1 MSQESISSKNG
12 MHASNDRANDSEKT
26 SSGKTWSQLIS
37 AKLHLLNSLTLTSLI
52 LIGMVITFSIISPHF
67 LSKANI
73 YNILDQNVVFGIM
86 ACGMA
91 FMIITGGFD
100 LSVGSTA
107 ALTGVVVAFILKRY
121 PDALLIAVLA
131 GLGIGALAGLCNGM
145 LISKV
150 GINPFITTF
159 GMMVVIR
166 GMVFGVTE
174 GRSIY
179 DFPFKY
185 NIIGMGKIGVFSIPL
200 MIWIFVVVICYVI
213 LRHTKFGQYVYA
225 VGGNEKV
232 AHLSGV
238 NVDGIKILTAIVCG
252 ILASLGGI
260 VLVFRVM
267 SALPQAGTMY
277 ELYAIAAAVLG
288 GCSLKG
294 GVGSVL
300 GTVIGVLLLGV
311 VINGLHM
318 VGVSAYWEQTITGLI
333 IIFAVAIGV
342 ISQKI
347 SSKA

>member
-1 MSQESISSKNG
+1 MSQEYIRTPVDTDNATVKKPNG
-12 MHASNDRANDSEKT
+12 KRLSHIL
-26 SSGKTWSQLIS
+26 SGKSR
-37 AKLHLLNSLTLTSLI
+37 LLNSLTLTVLI
-52 LIGMVITFSIISPHF
+52 LVGMVITFSIISPHF
-67 LSKANI
+67 LSSANI
-73 YNILDQNVVFGIM
+73 YNIFEQNVVFGIM

-121 PDALLIAVLA
+121 PDALLVAAFA
-131 GLGIGALAGLCNGM
+131 GLSIGALAGLCNGM

-166 GMVFGVTE
+166 GMVFGFTE

-185 NIIGMGKIGVFSIPL
+185 NIIGMGKLGVVSIPL
-200 MIWIFVVVICYVI
+200 LIWFVVVVICYVI

-238 NVDGIKILTAIVCG
+238 NVDGIKILSAVACG
-252 ILASLGGI
+252 VLASLGGI

-318 VGVSAYWEQTITGLI
+318 VGVSAYWEQTVTGLI

>member
-1 MSQESISSKNG
+1 
-12 MHASNDRANDSEKT
+12 
-26 SSGKTWSQLIS
+26 
-37 AKLHLLNSLTLTSLI
+37 
-52 LIGMVITFSIISPHF
+52 V
-67 LSKANI
+67 
-73 YNILDQNVVFGIM
+73 
-86 ACGMA
+86 
-91 FMIITGGFD
+91 
-100 LSVGSTA
+100 
-107 ALTGVVVAFILKRY
+107 
-121 PDALLIAVLA
+121 
-131 GLGIGALAGLCNGM
+131 AGLCNGL

-166 GMVFGVTE
+166 GMVFGFTE

-185 NIIGMGKIGVFSIPL
+185 NIIGMGKLGFLSIPL
-200 MIWIFVVVICYVI
+200 LIWFIVVVICYII

-238 NVDGIKILTAIVCG
+238 NVDRIKILSAIVCG
-252 ILASLGGI
+252 VLASLGGI

>member
-12 MHASNDRANDSEKT
+12 IHAFNDRGNDSEKT
-26 SSGKTWSQLIS
+26 SPGKTWSHLIS

-52 LIGMVITFSIISPHF
+52 LIGMVVTFSIISPHF

-107 ALTGVVVAFILKRY
+107 ALTGVVVASILKRY
-121 PDALLIAVLA
+121 PDALIIAALA

-185 NIIGMGKIGVFSIPL
+185 NIIGMGKIGVISIPL
-200 MIWIFVVVICYVI
+200 IIWIFVVVVCYVI
-213 LRHTKFGQYVYA
+213 LRHTKFGQYIYA

-238 NVDGIKILTAIVCG
+238 NVDGIKILTAVVCG

-318 VGVSAYWEQTITGLI
+318 VGVSAYWEQTVTGLI

>member
-1 MSQESISSKNG
+1 MSQEFISSKNDI
-12 MHASNDRANDSEKT
+12 HASNDIGDDSVKT
-26 SSGKTWSQLIS
+26 LPARTWSNFIFGRF
-37 AKLHLLNSLTLTSLI
+37 HLLSSLTLTSLI
-52 LIGMVITFSIISPHF
+52 LIGMVITFSVISPHF

-73 YNILDQNVVFGIM
+73 YNILEQNVVFGIM

-107 ALTGVVVAFILKRY
+107 ALTGMVVAFILKRY
-121 PDALLIAVLA
+121 PDGLLIAALA
-131 GLGIGALAGLCNGM
+131 GLGIGALAGLCNGL

-166 GMVFGVTE
+166 GMVFGFTE

-185 NIIGMGKIGVFSIPL
+185 NIIGMGKIGIFSIPL
-200 MIWIFVVVICYVI
+200 MIWVFVVVVCYVI
-213 LRHTKFGQYVYA
+213 LRHTRFGQYVYA

-238 NVDGIKILTAIVCG
+238 NVDGIKILAAIVCG

>member
-1 MSQESISSKNG
+1 MSQEFISSESDI
-12 MHASNDRANDSEKT
+12 HASIDTRDGSVKT
-26 SSGKTWSQLIS
+26 SPGKRVSRFISGKG
-37 AKLHLLNSLTLTSLI
+37 HLLNSLTLTILI

-73 YNILDQNVVFGIM
+73 YNILEQNVVFGIM

-107 ALTGVVVAFILKRY
+107 ALTGVTVAFILTKY
-121 PDALLIAVLA
+121 PEALLIAALA
-131 GLGIGALAGLCNGM
+131 GLSIGALAGFCNGM

-166 GMVFGVTE
+166 GMVFGLTE

-179 DFPFKY
+179 EFPFKY
-185 NIIGMGKIGVFSIPL
+185 NVIGMGKIGVFSIPL
-200 MIWIFVVVICYVI
+200 IIWVFVVAVCWVI

-238 NVDGIKILTAIVCG
+238 NVDRIKILSAIVCG

-342 ISQKI
+342 ISQRI

>member
-1 MSQESISSKNG
+1 MSQEFISSKNDI
-12 MHASNDRANDSEKT
+12 HASNDSGVDSEKT
-26 SSGKTWSQLIS
+26 SPARTWSNFIFG
-37 AKLHLLNSLTLTSLI
+37 KFHLLSSLTLTSLI

-73 YNILDQNVVFGIM
+73 YNILEQNVVFGIM

-107 ALTGVVVAFILKRY
+107 ALTGMVVAYILKRS
-121 PDALLIAVLA
+121 PEALLIATLA
-131 GLGIGALAGLCNGM
+131 GLGIGALAGLCNGL

-166 GMVFGVTE
+166 GMVFGFTE
-174 GRSIY
+174 GQSIY

-200 MIWIFVVVICYVI
+200 MIWIFVVVVCYVI

-238 NVDGIKILTAIVCG
+238 NVDGIKILAAIVCG

>member
-1 MSQESISSKNG
+1 MSQEYIGGKSEILTP
-12 MHASNDRANDSEKT
+12 ADSEDFPEKTAGKT
-26 SSGKTWSQLIS
+26 SSFLPGGKARLV
-37 AKLHLLNSLTLTSLI
+37 NSLTLSVFI
-52 LIGMVITFSIISPHF
+52 LIGMIITFSIISPHF
-67 LSKANI
+67 LSWANI
-73 YNILDQNVVFGIM
+73 YNIIEQNVVFGIM

-107 ALTGVVVAFILKRY
+107 ALTGVVVAFILQRY
-121 PDALLIAVLA
+121 PDALPAAALA
-131 GLGIGALAGLCNGM
+131 GLSVGALAGLCNGL

-166 GMVFGVTE
+166 GMVFGFTE

-185 NIIGMGKIGVFSIPL
+185 NIIGMGKLGFLSIPL
-200 MIWIFVVVICYVI
+200 LIWLVVVVFCYII

-232 AHLSGV
+232 AHLSGI
-238 NVDGIKILTAIVCG
+238 NVDGIKILAAIVCG
-252 ILASLGGI
+252 VLASLGGI

-318 VGVSAYWEQTITGLI
+318 VGVSAYWEQTVTGLI

-342 ISQKI
+342 VSQKI
-347 SSKA
+347 SHKA

>member
-1 MSQESISSKNG
+1 MSQEHI
-12 MHASNDRANDSEKT
+12 
-26 SSGKTWSQLIS
+26 SGKNEILSSVDTADITVKPSTGGRFSHFLS
-37 AKLHLLNSLTLTSLI
+37 GKGRLLNSLTLTVLI
-52 LIGMVITFSIISPHF
+52 LIGMAITFSIISPHF

-73 YNILDQNVVFGIM
+73 YNILEQNVVFGIM

-121 PDALLIAVLA
+121 PEALLIAALA
-131 GLGIGALAGLCNGM
+131 GLSIGALAGLCNGM

-166 GMVFGVTE
+166 GTVFGITE

-200 MIWIFVVVICYVI
+200 MIWVLVVVVCYVI
-213 LRHTKFGQYVYA
+213 LRHTRFGQYVYA

-238 NVDGIKILTAIVCG
+238 NVDGIKILSAIVCG

>member
-1 MSQESISSKNG
+1 MSQDFISPKSDIQTSIDSKDG
-12 MHASNDRANDSEKT
+12 SVKRLPGRGFSHFI
-26 SSGKTWSQLIS
+26 SGKG
-37 AKLHLLNSLTLTSLI
+37 HLLNSLNLTILI
-52 LIGMVITFSIISPHF
+52 LIGMVITFSIISPYF
-67 LSKANI
+67 LTKANI
-73 YNILDQNVVFGIM
+73 YNIFEQNVVFGIM

-107 ALTGVVVAFILKRY
+107 ALAGVVVAVVLKKH
-121 PDALLIAVLA
+121 PEALLIASLA

-166 GMVFGVTE
+166 GMVFGFTE

-185 NIIGMGKIGVFSIPL
+185 NIIGMGKMGVFSIPL
-200 MIWIFVVVICYVI
+200 MIWLLVVIICYVI

-238 NVDGIKILTAIVCG
+238 NVDRIKILSAIACG
-252 ILASLGGI
+252 ILAALGGI

-267 SALPQAGTMY
+267 SALPQAATMY
-277 ELYAIAAAVLG
+277 ELYAIASAVLG

-294 GVGSVL
+294 GIGNVL
-300 GTVIGVLLLGV
+300 GTVVGVLLLGV

-333 IIFAVAIGV
+333 FIFAVAIGV

>member
-1 MSQESISSKNG
+1 MPQKFIYSKNDIHSSIDTKDG
-12 MHASNDRANDSEKT
+12 PEKT
-26 SSGKTWSQLIS
+26 LLRRIVLHFTSGKG
-37 AKLHLLNSLTLTSLI
+37 HLLNSLTLTILI
-52 LIGMVITFSIISPHF
+52 LIGMVITFSILSPHF
-67 LSKANI
+67 ISKANI
-73 YNILDQNVVFGIM
+73 YNIFEQNVVFGIM

-107 ALTGVVVAFILKRY
+107 ALAGVAVAFILKKQ
-121 PDALLIAVLA
+121 PDALLIAAVA
-131 GLGIGALAGLCNGM
+131 GLSIGAVAGLCNGV
-145 LISKV
+145 LIAKV

-166 GMVFGVTE
+166 GMVFGLTE

-179 DFPFKY
+179 GFPFEY

-200 MIWIFVVVICYVI
+200 MIWVFVVFVCYVV
-213 LRHTKFGQYVYA
+213 LRHTIFGQYVYA

-238 NVDGIKILTAIVCG
+238 NVDRIKILSAIVCG

-311 VINGLHM
+311 IINGLHM

-342 ISQKI
+342 ISQRI

>member
-1 MSQESISSKNG
+1 MSQEIISSKIDS
-12 MHASNDRANDSEKT
+12 HATFDAKDDPAKT
-26 SSGKTWSQLIS
+26 PTAGTVSHFLAGKG
-37 AKLHLLNSLTLTSLI
+37 HLLNSLTLTSLI
-52 LIGMVITFSIISPHF
+52 LIAMVVTFSIISPHF
-67 LSKANI
+67 LTKANI
-73 YNILDQNVVFGIM
+73 YNIFEQNVVFGIM

-107 ALTGVVVAFILKRY
+107 ALAGMVVALILKSY
-121 PDALLIAVLA
+121 PEALLFAILA
-131 GLGIGALAGLCNGM
+131 GLGIGAVAGLCNGL

-166 GMVFGVTE
+166 GMVFGFTE

-200 MIWIFVVVICYVI
+200 MIWVFIVVVCYVI
-213 LRHTKFGQYVYA
+213 LRYTQFGQYVYA

-238 NVDGIKILTAIVCG
+238 DVDRIKILAAIACSV
-252 ILASLGGI
+252 LASLGGI

-333 IIFAVAIGV
+333 IIAAVALGV

>member
-200 MIWIFVVVICYVI
+200 MIWIFVVVVCYVI

>member
-1 MSQESISSKNG
+1 MSQEIISSKG
-12 MHASNDRANDSEKT
+12 HIQTASDSNKDSEQTLSEKRV
-26 SSGKTWSQLIS
+26 SHIISGK
-37 AKLHLLNSLTLTSLI
+37 AHLLNSLSLTVII
-52 LIGMVITFSIISPHF
+52 LIAMVITFSIISPQF
-67 LSKANI
+67 LSKDNI
-73 YNILDQNVVFGIM
+73 YNILEQNVVFGIM

-107 ALTGVVVAFILKRY
+107 ALTGVVVAYILQRY
-121 PDALLIAVLA
+121 PEALLIAALA
-131 GLGIGALAGLCNGM
+131 GLSIGALAGLCNGV

-166 GMVFGVTE
+166 GMVFGFTQ

-179 DFPFKY
+179 EFPFKY
-185 NIIGMGKIGVFSIPL
+185 NVIGMGKIGVFSIPL
-200 MIWIFVVVICYVI
+200 MIWGSVVVVCYII

-238 NVDGIKILTAIVCG
+238 NVDGIKILSAIVCG
-252 ILASLGGI
+252 VMASLGGI

-318 VGVSAYWEQTITGLI
+318 VGVSAYWEQTVTGLI

>member
-1 MSQESISSKNG
+1 MSQEFVSSKNDIHVSSDG
-12 MHASNDRANDSEKT
+12 GADSVKT
-26 SSGKTWSQLIS
+26 SSGRSWSNFIFG
-37 AKLHLLNSLTLTSLI
+37 KFHLLSSLTLTSLI
-52 LIGMVITFSIISPHF
+52 LIGMVITFSVISPHF

-73 YNILDQNVVFGIM
+73 YNILEQNVVFGIM

-107 ALTGVVVAFILKRY
+107 ALTGMVVAYILKRS
-121 PDALLIAVLA
+121 PDALLIATLA
-131 GLGIGALAGLCNGM
+131 GLGIGALAGLCNGL

-166 GMVFGVTE
+166 GMVFGFTE
-174 GRSIY
+174 GQSIY

-200 MIWIFVVVICYVI
+200 MIWIFVVVVCYVI
-213 LRHTKFGQYVYA
+213 LRHSKFGQYVYA

-238 NVDGIKILTAIVCG
+238 NVDGIKILAAIVCG

>member
-1 MSQESISSKNG
+1 MSQEFISSKSDIQTTFDTNEVSG
-12 MHASNDRANDSEKT
+12 QTSSEKKV
-26 SSGKTWSQLIS
+26 SHILSGKGR
-37 AKLHLLNSLTLTSLI
+37 LLNSLTLTIMI
-52 LIGMVITFSIISPHF
+52 LIGMVITFSIFSPHF

-73 YNILDQNVVFGIM
+73 YNIFEQNVVFGIM

-107 ALTGVVVAFILKRY
+107 ALTGVVVAFILKGY
-121 PDALLIAVLA
+121 PEALFFAVLA
-131 GLGIGALAGLCNGM
+131 GLSIGALAGLCNGI

-166 GMVFGVTE
+166 GMVFGFTE

-185 NIIGMGKIGVFSIPL
+185 NVIGMGKIGVFSIPL
-200 MIWIFVVVICYVI
+200 MIWIFVVIVCYIV

-238 NVDGIKILTAIVCG
+238 NVDGIKILSAIVCG

-318 VGVSAYWEQTITGLI
+318 VGVSAYWEQTVTGLI

>member
-1 MSQESISSKNG
+1 MSQEFVSSKNNI
-12 MHASNDRANDSEKT
+12 HASNDSGVDSVKT
-26 SSGKTWSQLIS
+26 PLGRTWSNFIFG
-37 AKLHLLNSLTLTSLI
+37 KFHLLSSLTLTSLI

-73 YNILDQNVVFGIM
+73 YNILEQNVVFGIM

-107 ALTGVVVAFILKRY
+107 ALTGMVVAYILKRS
-121 PDALLIAVLA
+121 PEALLIATLA
-131 GLGIGALAGLCNGM
+131 GLGTGALAGLCNGL

-166 GMVFGVTE
+166 GMVFGFTE
-174 GRSIY
+174 GQSIY

-200 MIWIFVVVICYVI
+200 MIWIFVVVVCYVI

-238 NVDGIKILTAIVCG
+238 NVDGIKILAAIVCG